1 MYIYKGSDVKKYI
14 DRDMGT
20 KAMEDMQVVF
30 KRFGDEQS
38 TLLDR
43 FERLSFEVQLN
54 KAILSRSFSEPYEPR
69 YQLAPL
75 PLPTPPEPEVI
86 QGRRHQHHRKIGF
99 QKILK
104 KLFKPIFGSRKE
116 EKKDSIPDNKNF
128 KFMKAFSR
136 SMRV

>member
-1 MYIYKGSDVKKYI
+1 
-14 DRDMGT
+14 
-20 KAMEDMQVVF
+20 MEDMEVVL

-38 TLLDR
+38 TLLD
-43 FERLSFEVQLN
+43 
-54 KAILSRSFSEPYEPR
+54 R

-86 QGRRHQHHRKIGF
+86 QGRRRHCHRRIGF

-104 KLFKPIFGSRKE
+104 KLFRPIFGSRKE
-116 EKKDSIPDNKNF
+116 ERKYNIPDNKNF